1 MANISIIGGSGN
13 LGTKVAEYALEAG
26 HSVMAFSRHEDSCD
40 LYHKNLVKINGDVL
54 QLPDVENCLQGSD
67 VIISTLGASGG
78 SGLEVLHEGIKN
90 IVKAAKS
97 QNISRVI
104 AVGGSGILQV
114 DEGRLMKS
122 AWYFP
127 VYLRELAD
135 AQYHVFSL
143 LKNSG
148 LTWTV
153 ICPHIMHHGI
163 RSGDYRHRD
172 TFSLPETKDITF
184 EDVADFIIKEIDKK
198 AYLNVRVAIS
208 Y

>member
-1 MANISIIGGSGN
+1 MTKISIIGSSGN
-13 LGTKVAEYALEAG
+13 LGHKVTEYALEAG
-26 HSVMAFSRHEDSCD
+26 HVVTAFARHQDRVE
-40 LYHKNLVKINGDVL
+40 LFHKNLLKINGDVL
-54 QLPDVENCLQGSD
+54 HLEDVEACVKDSEL
-67 VIISTLGASGG
+67 IISTLGASGG
-78 SGLEVLHEGIKN
+78 SGFDVLHEGVKN
-90 IVKAAKS
+90 IVKAA
-97 QNISRVI
+97 QAQHVSRII

-127 VYLRELAD
+127 AYLRELAD
-135 AQYHVFSL
+135 AQYHIFSV

-153 ICPHIMHHGI
+153 VCPHIMHHGA

-172 TFSLPETKDITF
+172 TFSLPETKDVTF
-184 EDVADFIIKEIDKK
+184 EDVADFILKEIDKK

>member
-1 MANISIIGGSGN
+1 MANLSIIGSSGN
-13 LGTKVAEYALEAG
+13 LGHKVAEYALEAG
-26 HSVMAFSRHEDSCD
+26 HHVTSFARHGDNSD
-40 LYHKNLVKINGDVL
+40 LFHKNLVSINGDVL
-54 QLPDVENCLQGSD
+54 QLDDVESCIKDSD
-67 VIISTLGASGG
+67 IILSTLGASGG
-78 SGLEVLHEGIKN
+78 SGLDVLHKGIKN
-90 IVKAAKS
+90 ILNAAS
-97 QNISRVI
+97 AQRVSRII

-127 VYLRELAD
+127 AYLRELAD

-148 LTWTV
+148 INWTV
-153 ICPHIMHHGI
+153 VCPHIMHHGS

-184 EDVADFIIKEIDKK
+184 EDVADFIIKEIEKK